1 MLAPSQTIATRTT
14 AMTRLLAALTLGLS
28 LVLAAFTW
36 SAPAAAEQNRFVRL
50 GLNKSMVIRLPAAAR
65 DVLVGNPSV
74 VDAVVRT
81 QNTAYLFAKGVGQTN
96 IFFFDAAG
104 RQILNLDIDVA
115 IDGAALRQLLGRAV
129 PGANITV
136 DTMND
141 TVILAGTAPNAAAA
155 QQAVDLASAF
165 LGGASSGGSSG
176 GATATAGGATAS
188 AGGSGGSS
196 SKVVNNISITG
207 KDQVMLRVRVVEMQ
221 REILKQFGINVGAA
235 LNSGALSVGFVNVN
249 PFSLNE
255 YLGGAAALPGS
266 PVSSGLGMD
275 WVSGNDR
282 IESVLRAYERDS
294 LLRTLAEPTL
304 TAISGESAK
313 FLAGGEFP
321 IPVSQQDGEVTVE
334 FKPFGVGLAFTPVVL
349 SEGRI
354 SLRVNTEVSETTNT
368 DAFTIGTPGTNAQ
381 LTIPALKV
389 RRAET
394 TMELPSGGS
403 MVMAGLILDS
413 TKQALNGFPGAKDL
427 PVLGSLFRSRDFQ
440 SNETELVVIVTPY
453 VVNPVN
459 EAKLAT
465 PLDSFNVP
473 TDRQTILWGRL
484 NKVYGAQ
491 PRTPQGVY
499 HGNVGFIVE

>member
-1 MLAPSQTIATRTT
+1 MFAPNMQIAHRTT
-14 AMTRLLAALTLGLS
+14 VMTRLLAALTLCLS
-28 LVLAAFTW
+28 LALGAFAWT
-36 SAPAAAEQNRFVRL
+36 APANAEQNRFVRL

-65 DVLVGNPSV
+65 DVLVGNPAV

-96 IFFFDAAG
+96 IFFFDATG

-115 IDGAALRQLLGRAV
+115 VDGGALRQLLSRAV

-165 LGGASSGGSSG
+165 MGGASSGGGSG
-176 GATATAGGATAS
+176 ASAAAAS
-188 AGGSGGSS
+188 AGAGPDSGGGSG
-196 SKVVNNISITG
+196 KVVNNISITG

-221 REILKQFGINVGAA
+221 REVLKQFGINVGAA

-255 YLGGAAALPGS
+255 NLGGTSVLPGS
-266 PVSSGLGMD
+266 PVSSGLGFD
-275 WVSGNDR
+275 WVNGNDR

-368 DAFTIGTPGTNAQ
+368 DAFTIDTPGTSAK

-459 EAKLAT
+459 ETKLAT
-465 PLDSFNVP
+465 PLDSYNVP

-484 NKVYGAQ
+484 NKIYGAQ
-491 PRTPQGVY
+491 PKTPQGVY